1 MTVYDDE
8 IDLRPYIL
16 TLIRHWWQIGLFA
29 VILSAS
35 AYLYTT
41 RQPRVYQAT
50 ATMLLTRTRSNL
62 SLAAQ
67 FPTVTEPVDTS
78 SRMAALLSLT
88 QSDALGMETLKAM
101 EDMIPEEYRSLDSI
115 KNMVEASNKGD
126 TILVT
131 VTAVDPALAAEI
143 ANTWARQAVQD
154 INLAYSGE
162 QPLIEIQDQM
172 ETARQDYQTAQADLE
187 TFIQNNRISILQKQ
201 LDEAETLLS
210 SLTEERSWK
219 ISYYTNRKQSMEN
232 LVVQAEALKKQIQE
246 GIKSNSG
253 GLGDALAVLRVR
265 ATALGISDVN
275 IQSPGDASQTSG
287 GNQSLT
293 LNLQVN
299 DVNTLLDDSGN
310 YALDLDT
317 VIQLAKEE
325 QAKAQDSLDE
335 LTQQILQ
342 ESPDPAIQSSAA
354 ELQNIATE
362 LENQNARQK
371 ELTSQRD
378 LAWQAYQAM
387 AQKVTEIKNTAQT
400 DNQIALASQAITPQ
414 KPTSSSRMR
423 NTMAAGAIGLILGCL
438 FFLGWQWWR
447 SANFSTMTDD
457 PNPTPG
463 SRE

>member
-1 MTVYDDE
+1 M
-8 IDLRPYIL
+8 
-16 TLIRHWWQIGLFA
+16 
-29 VILSAS
+29 
-35 AYLYTT
+35 
-41 RQPRVYQAT
+41 
-50 ATMLLTRTRSNL
+50 
-62 SLAAQ
+62 
-67 FPTVTEPVDTS
+67 
-78 SRMAALLSLT
+78 
-88 QSDALGMETLKAM
+88 
-101 EDMIPEEYRSLDSI
+101 
-115 KNMVEASNKGD
+115 
-126 TILVT
+126 
-131 VTAVDPALAAEI
+131 
-143 ANTWARQAVQD
+143 
-154 INLAYSGE
+154 
-162 QPLIEIQDQM
+162 
-172 ETARQDYQTAQADLE
+172 
-187 TFIQNNRISILQKQ
+187 
-201 LDEAETLLS
+201 
-210 SLTEERSWK
+210 
-219 ISYYTNRKQSMEN
+219 
-232 LVVQAEALKKQIQE
+232 
-246 GIKSNSG
+246 
-253 GLGDALAVLRVR
+253 
-265 ATALGISDVN
+265 
-275 IQSPGDASQTSG
+275 
-287 GNQSLT
+287 
-293 LNLQVN
+293 
-299 DVNTLLDDSGN
+299 NTLLDDSGN